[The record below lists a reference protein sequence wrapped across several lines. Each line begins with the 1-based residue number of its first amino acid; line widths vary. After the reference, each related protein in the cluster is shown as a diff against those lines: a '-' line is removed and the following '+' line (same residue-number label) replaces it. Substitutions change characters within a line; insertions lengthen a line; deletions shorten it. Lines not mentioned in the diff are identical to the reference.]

1 MTNYTR
7 SETFFKGYDHSKLF
21 LQTWS
26 CADAVG
32 TIFFTHG
39 HGEHSDSYHRL
50 ISGLDNIKDAPKWNF
65 VGWDMR
71 GFGRSDGSRG
81 YAVNFNEYVL
91 DYDLF
96 IKEALKIDFVQNKKI
111 VLFSHSMGG
120 LVQICGLIENKY
132 PEQFP
137 QIAGQ
142 ILSAPLT
149 GVAVL
154 VPAWK
159 DIGANVFNQLLP
171 KLALGTGLNNE
182 MLTRD
187 PDVIREFERD
197 TYRHQKMS
205 SGVYLGMK
213 QEFLKIFDRAG
224 EITVPT
230 QLIMSDADPVNS
242 SPEALRFFDLLSST
256 KKSLKIFDG
265 AKHELINDTC
275 RNDVFKIISEFLQQL
290 GGAQ

>member
-7 SETFFKGYDHSKLF
+7 SETFFKGFDHSKLF

-50 ISGLDNIKDAPKWNF
+50 ISGLDQIKDAKKWNF

-81 YAVNFNEYVL
+81 YAKDFNDYVL

-96 IKEALKIDFVQNKKI
+96 IKEALKIDFVKNKKI
-111 VLFSHSMGG
+111 VLFCHSMGG
-120 LVQICGLIENKY
+120 LVQICGLLENKY
-132 PEQFP
+132 PEQFT
-137 QIAGQ
+137 QIIGQ

-149 GVAVL
+149 GVAVS

-159 DIGANVFNQLLP
+159 DVGANIFNQLLP

-187 PDVIREFERD
+187 PEIIREFERD
-197 TYRHQKMS
+197 TYRHLKMS

-213 QEFLKIFDRAG
+213 DSFQKIFSEAG
-224 EITVPT
+224 EITLPT
-230 QLIMSDADPVNS
+230 QLIMSDSDPVNS
-242 SPEALRFFDLLSST
+242 SPEALRFFDLLGST

-275 RNDVFKIISEFLQQL
+275 RADVCKTISEFLQQL
-290 GGAQ
+290 GGA

>member
-1 MTNYTR
+1 MTNYKR

-26 CADAVG
+26 CAEAVG

-50 ISGLDNIKDAPKWNF
+50 ISGLDNIKDAQKWNF

-71 GFGRSDGSRG
+71 GFGKSDGARG
-81 YAVNFNEYVL
+81 YAANFNDYVL

-96 IKEALKIDFVQNKKI
+96 IKEALKIDFVKNKKI
-111 VLFSHSMGG
+111 ILMSHSMGS
-120 LVQICGLIENKY
+120 LVQICALLEKNY
-132 PEQFP
+132 AEQFP
-137 QIAGQ
+137 QIIGQ

-149 GVAVL
+149 GVAVS

-159 DIGANVFNQLLP
+159 DVGANIFNQFLP
-171 KLALGTGLNNE
+171 KLALGTGLTNE

-187 PDVIREFERD
+187 PEVIREFERD
-197 TYRHQKMS
+197 TYRHLKMS
-205 SGVYLGMK
+205 PGVYLGMK
-213 QEFLKIFDRAG
+213 DAFQKIFSGASN
-224 EITVPT
+224 ITLPT
-230 QLIMSDADPVNS
+230 QLVMSDSDPVNS
-242 SPEALRFFDLLSST
+242 SPEALRFFDLLGST

-275 RNDVFKIISEFLQQL
+275 RNDVFKTISEFLQQL
-290 GGAQ
+290 GGA